1 MTNAFSL
8 FSTLKD
14 RISSR
19 QARIA
24 TVGLGYVGLPL
35 ALTISEAGFPT
46 TGIDLNRSRVDAI
59 NAGAR
64 VISYFAEDR
73 IATAIAGGKFG
84 ATADFA
90 VLQEI
95 DVVLICVPTPL
106 SPAREPDL
114 SYVIRAAEG
123 IAKWLR
129 PGQLVVLESTV
140 WPGATAT
147 VVKPILEAGGLR
159 AGEDF
164 FLACSPERED
174 PGNDKFDTKSIPKIV
189 GADDA
194 RSREL
199 IDMFYSRIVA
209 RTVPVSSLATA
220 EAVKL
225 AENSFRTVN
234 IALVNEMKVAME
246 AMGVDVWEV
255 VRAAATKPFGYMPF
269 YPGPGIG
276 GDCIPV
282 SPVYLS
288 WRAKDVGSSLPIVD
302 LARCNNDNA
311 PDMIAG
317 RVAVELSKDGG
328 KPVKGARVLI
338 LGVSYK
344 KDIEDTRE
352 SPALAILNRL
362 EQMGAA
368 CDYHDP
374 YFPVMPETRDHPLLA
389 GRVSVP
395 LTAEALGGYDAVLVT
410 TDHTSVDYDLVARAA
425 GLVLD
430 TRNAFDGRGIPVQG
444 RYVKV

>member
-19 QARIA
+19 KARVA

-59 NAGAR
+59 NAGER

-164 FLACSPERED
+164 FLAFSPERED

-374 YFPVMPETRDHPLLA
+374 YFPVMPETRDHPRLA

>member
-164 FLACSPERED
+164 FLAFSPERED

-288 WRAKDVGSSLPIVD
+288 WRAKDVGSSLPMID
-302 LARCNNDNA
+302 LARSNNDHA

-362 EQMGAA
+362 EEMGAA

-374 YFPVMPETRDHPLLA
+374 YFPVMPETRDHPRLA

-395 LTAEALGGYDAVLVT
+395 LTADALGGYDAVLVT
-410 TDHTSVDYDLVARAA
+410 TDHTSVDYELVARAA

>member
-1 MTNAFSL
+1 
-8 FSTLKD
+8 
-14 RISSR
+14 
-19 QARIA
+19 
-24 TVGLGYVGLPL
+24 
-35 ALTISEAGFPT
+35 
-46 TGIDLNRSRVDAI
+46 
-59 NAGAR
+59 
-64 VISYFAEDR
+64 
-73 IATAIAGGKFG
+73 
-84 ATADFA
+84 
-90 VLQEI
+90 
-95 DVVLICVPTPL
+95 
-106 SPAREPDL
+106 
-114 SYVIRAAEG
+114 
-123 IAKWLR
+123 
-129 PGQLVVLESTV
+129 
-140 WPGATAT
+140 
-147 VVKPILEAGGLR
+147 
-159 AGEDF
+159 
-164 FLACSPERED
+164 
-174 PGNDKFDTKSIPKIV
+174 
-189 GADDA
+189 
-194 RSREL
+194 
-199 IDMFYSRIVA
+199 MFYSRIVA

-288 WRAKDVGSSLPIVD
+288 WRAKDVGSSLPMID
-302 LARCNNDNA
+302 LARSNNDHA

-362 EQMGAA
+362 EEMGAA

-374 YFPVMPETRDHPLLA
+374 YFPVMPETRDHPRLA

-410 TDHTSVDYDLVARAA
+410 TDHTSVDYQLVARAA
-425 GLVLD
+425 PLVLD

>member
-46 TGIDLNRSRVDAI
+46 TGIDLNRARVDAI
-59 NAGAR
+59 NAGER

-164 FLACSPERED
+164 FLAFSPERED

-288 WRAKDVGSSLPIVD
+288 WRAKDVGSSLPMID
-302 LARCNNDNA
+302 LARSNNDHA

-362 EQMGAA
+362 EEMGAA

-374 YFPVMPETRDHPLLA
+374 YFPVMPETRDHPRLA

-395 LTAEALGGYDAVLVT
+395 LTADALGGYDAVLVT
-410 TDHTSVDYDLVARAA
+410 TDHTSVDYELVARAA